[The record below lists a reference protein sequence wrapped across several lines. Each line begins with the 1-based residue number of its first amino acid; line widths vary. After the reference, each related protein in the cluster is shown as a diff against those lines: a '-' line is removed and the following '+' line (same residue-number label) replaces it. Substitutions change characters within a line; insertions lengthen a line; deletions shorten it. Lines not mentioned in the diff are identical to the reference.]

1 MSAIRVEALLARLY
15 VDADARRRFL
25 SDPRAYARR
34 AGLTDA
40 DVEAMGRL
48 DRVGLELAARS
59 FEAKR
64 AGRPSSRTAR
74 WLRWL
79 GRARAG
85 RA

>member
-1 MSAIRVEALLARLY
+1 VSAIRVEELLARLY
-15 VDADARRRFL
+15 VDADARRLFL
-25 SDPRAYARR
+25 SDPRGYARR
-34 AGLTDA
+34 AGLAEA
-40 DVEAMGRL
+40 DVEAMAQV

-64 AGRPSSRTAR
+64 AGRSSSRKAG

-79 GRARAG
+79 GRARPG